1 MSRPRIL
8 VVDDERDMRVMLDAV
23 LRRAGFDVEQAAD
36 GQAAWE
42 GVLARPPDLVI
53 TDILMPRLDGWQLCR
68 RLRAERAT
76 ARIPIIFLSLRST
89 APDRIYGLQL
99 GADDFLP
106 KPFDTRELVARV
118 RAVLKRA
125 AVAAAADEGPDAGIT
140 GNLRD
145 MSLVDI
151 AQILDLGRKTAAV
164 RVIGPAGEE
173 VGGLF
178 LERGSMV
185 HAVHAGVAGRAAL
198 PSLLALSEGRFEIVL
213 GGEAPARTLSG
224 STQELLL
231 DALRAADE
239 LGRPPAADRAEP
251 AGAPGAPRA
260 GEPAGAPG
268 APRAGKV
275 PAAAPSAER
284 TSPRTPAAP
293 PSTPSAIQPTLL
305 DLFALGVIE
314 PKG

>member
-8 VVDDERDMRVMLDAV
+8 VVDDEADMRAMLETV
-23 LRRAGFDVEQAAD
+23 LRRAGFDVEQAVD
-36 GQAAWE
+36 GQAAYDQA
-42 GVLARPPDLVI
+42 LARIPDLII

-76 ARIPIIFLSLRST
+76 ARTPIIFLSLRSK

-99 GADDFLP
+99 GADDFLS

-125 AVAAAADEGPDAGIT
+125 AAAAAAEEVIDAGIT

-151 AQILDLGRKTAAV
+151 AQVLDLGRKTAAV
-164 RVIGPAGEE
+164 RVTAPGGEE
-173 VGGLF
+173 QGSLF
-178 LERGSMV
+178 FERGSMV
-185 HAVHAGVAGRAAL
+185 HAAHGGATGRAAL

-213 GGEAPARTLSG
+213 GGEAPARVLSG

-239 LGRPPAADRAEP
+239 LGRAAGTA
-251 AGAPGAPRA
+251 RA
-260 GEPAGAPG
+260 GEPGGAPASARPG
-268 APRAGKV
+268 KGNVPPVSAKKTAP
-275 PAAAPSAER
+275 PPAAPSRGVAAP
-284 TSPRTPAAP
+284 PRTPP
-293 PSTPSAIQPTLL
+293 AIQPTLL

>member
-1 MSRPRIL
+1 MSRARIL
-8 VVDDERDMRVMLDAV
+8 VVDDERDMRAMLDTV

-36 GQAAWE
+36 GQAALE
-42 GVLARPPDLVI
+42 QALARPPDLVV

-68 RLRAERAT
+68 RLRAERTT
-76 ARIPIIFLSLRST
+76 ARIPIIFLSLRS
-89 APDRIYGLQL
+89 AAADRIYGLQL

-118 RAVLKRA
+118 RAVLKRT
-125 AVAAAADEGPDAGIT
+125 AVAQAADEGSDVGIT

-178 LERGSMV
+178 FERGSMV
-185 HAVHAGVAGRAAL
+185 HAVHAGVTGRAAL
-198 PSLLALSEGRFEIVL
+198 PSLLALTEGRFEIVL
-213 GGEAPARTLSG
+213 GGEPPTRTLSG

-239 LGRPPAADRAEP
+239 RGRGPAAGRNEP
-251 AGAPGAPRA
+251 AGVSGAPRA
-260 GEPAGAPG
+260 GEAV
-268 APRAGKV
+268 RA
-275 PAAAPSAER
+275 PAAARAGTGR
-284 TSPRTPAAP
+284 AAP
-293 PSTPSAIQPTLL
+293 PSAEGAPPRKPAAPSSAPSAIQPTLL